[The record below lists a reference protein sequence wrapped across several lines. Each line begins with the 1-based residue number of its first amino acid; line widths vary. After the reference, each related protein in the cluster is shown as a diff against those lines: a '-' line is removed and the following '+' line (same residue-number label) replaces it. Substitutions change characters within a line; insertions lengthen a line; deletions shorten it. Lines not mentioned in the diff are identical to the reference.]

1 VIEVTELRR
10 SLFHHVGVT
19 YRRTQL
25 SLPAHGAIAIAL
37 GMAMLVAPA
46 LIGFGVAGLV
56 LSASLGAVEIGFGLT
71 LTAPGRYVTA
81 WRAHLDSLFALATA
95 ASALGLAAAGQ
106 ATAAMFLAAI
116 AGASVCLNLA
126 TQYARTS

>member
-1 VIEVTELRR
+1 
-10 SLFHHVGVT
+10 VT
-19 YRRTQL
+19 YRRTRL
-25 SLPAHGAIAIAL
+25 SLPTHGAIAIAL
-37 GMAMLVAPA
+37 GMAMLIAPA

-95 ASALGLAAAGQ
+95 ASALGLAADGQ
-106 ATAAMFLAAI
+106 TTAATFLAVI
-116 AGASVCLNLA
+116 AGASACLNLA
-126 TQYARTS
+126 TQYARAS

>member
-1 VIEVTELRR
+1 
-10 SLFHHVGVT
+10 
-19 YRRTQL
+19 
-25 SLPAHGAIAIAL
+25 
-37 GMAMLVAPA
+37 MAMLIAPA

-81 WRAHLDSLFALATA
+81 WRAHLDSLFALAAA

-106 ATAAMFLAAI
+106 TAAAMFLAAV

-126 TQYARTS
+126 TQYASAS